1 MSKWEEQKFGDLY
14 LIPSRNGL
22 TRPSSVRG
30 AGYKF
35 INMGEI
41 FAYNRIGNIETELVQ
56 LNEKEKEEMT
66 LQKNDLLFARQS
78 LVFTGAGKCSI
89 MLDLEDVVSF
99 ESHIIRVRLNPEI
112 ANPVFF
118 YYYFSLPYNSVKTIV
133 QQCAQAGIR
142 GSDLEKIKVPCPHI
156 EIQNQIADVLSA
168 YDDLIDANNRRIE
181 LLEQTAQEL
190 YKEWFVRFRFPGY
203 ENVQFEDGIPEGWSY
218 VRFGKAIDIIDG
230 DRGVNYP
237 KQEEFYPEGDCLF
250 LNAGNVTS
258 KGFNFSACS
267 YITKEKDSILRKGK
281 LQHGDVVLT
290 TRGTVGNVA
299 FYNETMT
306 FSEMRINSGMVIL
319 RNLGVV
325 SPEYI
330 YTSLHHEYLQKLMTM
345 YASGS
350 AQPQLPIKDM
360 KRMKIIKPDAKTM
373 ERFTEMS
380 ADIYNQISLLIMK
393 NQTLA
398 KQRDM
403 LLPRLMNGKLEV

>member
-1 MSKWEEQKFGDLY
+1 MSVTRTRLSDLIVIKNGKDHQALSQGPYPVYGSGGVMRYVSEYLYDGEAVLLPRKGTLSNIQYAKGKFWTVDTTYYAIVNKNKADTYFLYHLLNHLDLSG
-14 LIPSRNGL
+14 LDSGASIPSVTARTYYSIKIDLPDL
-22 TRPSSVRG
+22 T
-30 AGYKF
+30 
-35 INMGEI
+35 
-41 FAYNRIGNIETELVQ
+41 T
-56 LNEKEKEEMT
+56 
-66 LQKNDLLFARQS
+66 QKR
-78 LVFTGAGKCSI
+78 
-89 MLDLEDVVSF
+89 
-99 ESHIIRVRLNPEI
+99 I
-112 ANPVFF
+112 ANILST
-118 YYYFSLPYNSVKTIV
+118 YDSL
-133 QQCAQAGIR
+133 
-142 GSDLEKIKVPCPHI
+142 I
-156 EIQNQIADVLSA
+156 E
-168 YDDLIDANNRRIE
+168 ANNRRIE

-203 ENVQFEDGIPEGWSY
+203 ENTKFENGIPEGWSY
-218 VRFGKAIDIIDG
+218 VRLGKAIDIIDG

-250 LNAGNVTS
+250 LNAGNVTT
-258 KGFNFSACS
+258 KGFDFSACS

-325 SPEYI
+325 STEYI
-330 YTSLHHEYLQKLMTM
+330 YTALRHEYLQKLMTL

-403 LLPRLMNGKLEV
+403 LLPRLMSGKLEVN

>member
-1 MSKWEEQKFGDLY
+1 MSVTRTRLSDLIVIKNGKDHQALSQGPYPVYGSGGVMRYVSEYLYDGEAVLLTRKGTLYNIQYAKGKFWTVDTTYYAIVNKNKADTYFLYHLLNHLDLSG
-14 LIPSRNGL
+14 LDSGASIPSMTARTYYSIKIDLPDL
-22 TRPSSVRG
+22 T
-30 AGYKF
+30 
-35 INMGEI
+35 
-41 FAYNRIGNIETELVQ
+41 T
-56 LNEKEKEEMT
+56 
-66 LQKNDLLFARQS
+66 QKR
-78 LVFTGAGKCSI
+78 
-89 MLDLEDVVSF
+89 
-99 ESHIIRVRLNPEI
+99 I
-112 ANPVFF
+112 ANILST
-118 YYYFSLPYNSVKTIV
+118 YDSL
-133 QQCAQAGIR
+133 
-142 GSDLEKIKVPCPHI
+142 I
-156 EIQNQIADVLSA
+156 E
-168 YDDLIDANNRRIE
+168 ANNRRIE

-203 ENVQFEDGIPEGWSY
+203 ENTKFENGIPEGWSY
-218 VRFGKAIDIIDG
+218 VRLGKAIDIIDG

-250 LNAGNVTS
+250 LNAGNVTT
-258 KGFNFSACS
+258 KGFDFSACS

-325 SPEYI
+325 STEYI
-330 YTSLHHEYLQKLMTM
+330 YTALRHEYLQKLMTL

-403 LLPRLMNGKLEV
+403 LLPRLMSGKLEVN